1 MIIQLK
7 VDDETLSYG
16 IGYTTGQSDERL
28 CQFGFEEGLS
38 YGTDILTLQNSFY
51 AAVFLMRKK

>member
-7 VDDETLSYG
+7 VDDETLIYG

-38 YGTDILTLQNSFY
+38 YGTDILTLQN
-51 AAVFLMRKK
+51 